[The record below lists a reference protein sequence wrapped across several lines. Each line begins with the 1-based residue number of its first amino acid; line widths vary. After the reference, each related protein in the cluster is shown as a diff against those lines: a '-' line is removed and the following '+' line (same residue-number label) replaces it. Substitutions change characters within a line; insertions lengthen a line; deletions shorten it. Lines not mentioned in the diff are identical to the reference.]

1 MNLLHSRTSD
11 VLNLTDIEQMKPN
24 TKILAVAM
32 MIAAAYNTS
41 VKSENVELMQAA
53 KYALA
58 DMQGE
63 L

>member
-1 MNLLHSRTSD
+1 MNLLHLLSSV

-24 TKILAVAM
+24 TKLMAVAM
-32 MIAAAYNTS
+32 IIATAYNTS

-58 DMQGE
+58 DMRGE